1 LGAWIEAAVD
11 GVVGLVAGWGYWG
24 VFLMMTVES
33 SMIPF
38 PSEIA
43 LIPAGYLVSRGE
55 LEAGWV
61 VACGLA
67 GSIVGALA
75 NYVLALWLGRAMVE
89 RIGHYLWIKGEQIDA
104 AEQYFA
110 KHGEITT
117 FIGRLIPVI
126 RQLISIPAGLA
137 RMNLARFVFYTSLGA
152 GIWTAILVWVGY
164 VAGQSEDV
172 WRPLIRDATIWV
184 LAAAV
189 GIVVVYVL
197 VHRSI
202 GGRRA

>member
-11 GVVGLVAGWGYWG
+11 WVVALVAGWGYWG

-33 SMIPF
+33 SMVPF
-38 PSEIA
+38 PSEVA
-43 LIPAGYLVSRGE
+43 LIPAGYLVSQGQM
-55 LEAGWV
+55 EAGWV

-67 GSIVGALA
+67 GSILGALV
-75 NYVLALWLGRAMVE
+75 NYGLALWLGRTAIE
-89 RIGHYLWIKGEQIDA
+89 RLGGYLWIKVEQIEA
-104 AEQYFA
+104 AEHYFA

-117 FIGRLIPVI
+117 FVGRLIPVI

-137 RMNLARFVFYTSLGA
+137 RMGLGRFVLYTGLGA
-152 GIWTAILVWVGY
+152 GIWSAILVWVGY

-184 LAAAV
+184 LAGAA
-189 GIVVVYVL
+189 GLVVVYVL

-202 GGRRA
+202 GHRRA